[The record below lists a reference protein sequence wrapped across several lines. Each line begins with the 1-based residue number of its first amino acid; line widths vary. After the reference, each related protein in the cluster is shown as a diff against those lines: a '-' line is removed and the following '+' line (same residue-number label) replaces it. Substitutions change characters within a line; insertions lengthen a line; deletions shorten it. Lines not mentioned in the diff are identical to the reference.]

1 MGRVVRTALEQGLEL
16 DVIAVGTGVNQVVD
30 VLGLSL
36 HVHRHVHKV
45 VRAIDVAQ
53 VLLQRVDNFDD
64 RLLLL
69 LPSPAASGEHWGARE
84 GERWALRWPCSNHRA
99 SGAGGAAV
107 PLSGASVPSRPA
119 GCVAKSR
126 CLRGGTCGRFAD
138 CRTRGAIS
146 IVEGNSARDASAG
159 DADGGNPGQP
169 AQQRQRHRT
178 AASHH
183 ARDERSSPQRP
194 PTGWRAT
201 AAGWRCFS

>member
-16 DVIAVGTGVNQVVD
+16 DVVAVGTGVNQVVD

-107 PLSGASVPSRPA
+107 PLSGASVAFATSR
-119 GCVAKSR
+119 
-126 CLRGGTCGRFAD
+126 LRGEIQVPSWRKWRHMRHAAD
-138 CRTRGAIS
+138 SPIRGS
-146 IVEGNSARDASAG
+146 ITNRKGWASQHESALDQVPRL
-159 DADGGNPGQP
+159 
-169 AQQRQRHRT
+169 
-178 AASHH
+178 
-183 ARDERSSPQRP
+183 
-194 PTGWRAT
+194 
-201 AAGWRCFS
+201 

>member
-30 VLGLSL
+30 VLSLGLD
-36 HVHRHVHKV
+36 VHRHVHEV

-107 PLSGASVPSRPA
+107 PLSGASVPSR
-119 GCVAKSR
+119 
-126 CLRGGTCGRFAD
+126 LRGEIQVPPWRKW
-138 CRTRGAIS
+138 
-146 IVEGNSARDASAG
+146 
-159 DADGGNPGQP
+159 
-169 AQQRQRHRT
+169 RHM
-178 AASHH
+178 
-183 ARDERSSPQRP
+183 RP
-194 PTGWRAT
+194 IR
-201 AAGWRCFS
+201 RL